1 MDKKETVKM
10 SESMDERGG
19 ALVMAL
25 LVSFLLLVASAGLL
39 LEASMNTANVTD
51 AVAELQAYNAAESG
65 IQSAVNVL
73 RGNVAP
79 SPLLDS
85 SKPATDPA
93 NKINFI
99 KALNLS
105 TSNLSSDTSGAARL
119 SRWMSYD
126 YTPSGA
132 AFGQRVTVGAPGS
145 GYDPLNG
152 YAYSLSIADPDN
164 TGSIVSFYT
173 TGRMFDADAGYTDRR
188 TYGSGANTVKIQYYP
203 NVVNSLN
210 VGSGAAATNIGK
222 FVVTVSGTGASIPA
236 FNRFE
241 IIENMTVPYHAY
253 RIMRGYIETGTI
265 NSTSSN
271 VKIIIDSVTFTLMGS
286 VMTINFN
293 GGGFVYHPE
302 LNPKRVG
309 FEAPLNI
316 GDNVLGATISAAEPT
331 RLLVKSTGYG
341 PRGAMK
347 QLEAIIQKNFFNGL
361 TAPATLALIGPT
373 STAVPAT
380 SFFFDPGS
388 SNVTTYSGDDVVSTD
403 FIPPIGT
410 TTDLNLATVED
421 SVNGQPPHPFNG
433 DVIGTPAN
441 ISPELPEWLQSPLKL
456 DSAIQQL
463 YGVAAGAGR
472 YYGPGQNP
480 PNFGN
485 NATGQGITFVDH
497 DATFT
502 GAGGGILVVTGQL
515 TLHGNFN
522 FNGLIIVTGKDGV
535 IRKGGGNG
543 TLQGNV
549 VVAPYLKC
557 QISDGQSPTAAETF
571 LSPFY
576 DLSGGGNS
584 TITYNSSSTANGLLA
599 ISNFV
604 LGVAEK

>member
-1 MDKKETVKM
+1 MVKREIRNR
-10 SESMDERGG
+10 SENMNERGG

-51 AVAELQAYNAAESG
+51 AVAEMQAYNAAESG

-85 SKPATDPA
+85 SKPATDLA
-93 NKINFI
+93 NKMNFI
-99 KALNLS
+99 RALNLS
-105 TSNLSSDTSGAARL
+105 TSNLSGDTSGTPRM
-119 SRWMSYD
+119 SRWINYG

-132 AFGQRVTVGAPGS
+132 SFGQRVTIGS
-145 GYDPLNG
+145 PTTYDPLTG
-152 YAYSLSIADPDN
+152 YAFSLSVSDPDN
-164 TGSIVSFYT
+164 TGSLVSFYT

-188 TYGSGANTVKIQYYP
+188 TYGSGGNTVRIQYYP
-203 NVVNSLN
+203 NVVNNLN
-210 VGSGAAATNIGK
+210 VGSGAVPTNIGK
-222 FVVTVSGTGASIPA
+222 FVVTVNGTGASIPA

-241 IIENMTVPYHAY
+241 IVENMTVPYHAY

-265 NSTSSN
+265 NSSSSN

-316 GDNVLGATISAAEPT
+316 GDNVLAATISAAEPT
-331 RLLVKSTGYG
+331 RLLLKSTGYG

-380 SFFFDPGS
+380 SFYFDPGS

-441 ISPELPEWLQSPLKL
+441 IQQELPEWLQSPAKL
-456 DSAIQQL
+456 DVAIQQL

-472 YYGPGQNP
+472 YYGPGQDP

-549 VVAPYLKC
+549 VVAPYLKGL
-557 QISDGQSPTAAETF
+557 ISDGQSPTTSETF

-576 DLSGGGNS
+576 DLSGGGSS